1 MWLNLSTF
9 GNGLDDLDGGGGS
22 LRTTREGREEDQ
34 VDYLRTASERGGG
47 GPRAGEHARALPI
60 VCTEVYVPYFRNSMS
75 LASFRTSSTH
85 NGIAKR
91 LVILVFKAALSD
103 ATKLP
108 NS

>member
-1 MWLNLSTF
+1 MIWMAAEARSERQ
-9 GNGLDDLDGGGGS
+9 GRGGRRIRS
-22 LRTTREGREEDQ
+22 ITYVPQ
-34 VDYLRTASERGGG
+34 ASERGGGG

-103 ATKLP
+103 VTITKLP